1 VAGSARSLA
10 DKLGV
15 APGLTVYVDGGP
27 PHVGDL
33 LDGATYRTR
42 LPRRIDLTLL
52 FVTDV
57 ARLRRRL
64 PVVLERTTTGGA
76 VWVCWP
82 KKASGVP
89 TEVDDAVVRGAGL
102 AARGGRRQGR
112 GDRRDLVRAQ
122 ARPPAP
128 RPVAT
133 VRAHP
138 LGRTTGRDRARPC
151 RRRGAG

>member
-1 VAGSARSLA
+1 MAGSARSLA

-42 LPRRIDLTLL
+42 LLRRIDLTLL

-102 AARGGRRQGR
+102 AAGVVDVKVAAIDATWSGLK
-112 GDRRDLVRAQ
+112 LVR
-122 ARPPAP
+122 R
-128 RPVAT
+128 
-133 VRAHP
+133 
-138 LGRTTGRDRARPC
+138 LRDR
-151 RRRGAG
+151 

>member
-1 VAGSARSLA
+1 MAGSARSLA

-57 ARLRRRL
+57 ARCRPRSTTRWCAAPASRPGVVDVKVAAIDATWSGLKLVRRL
-64 PVVLERTTTGGA
+64 
-76 VWVCWP
+76 
-82 KKASGVP
+82 
-89 TEVDDAVVRGAGL
+89 
-102 AARGGRRQGR
+102 
-112 GDRRDLVRAQ
+112 
-122 ARPPAP
+122 
-128 RPVAT
+128 
-133 VRAHP
+133 
-138 LGRTTGRDRARPC
+138 RDR
-151 RRRGAG
+151 